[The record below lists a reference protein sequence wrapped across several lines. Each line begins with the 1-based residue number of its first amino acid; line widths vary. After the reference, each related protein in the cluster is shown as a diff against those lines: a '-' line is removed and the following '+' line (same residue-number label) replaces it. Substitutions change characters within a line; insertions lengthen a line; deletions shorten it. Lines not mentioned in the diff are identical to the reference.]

1 MDSHEGKRGED
12 DVEREHLRVLKSVL
26 GKMIK
31 VESSEANILEL
42 KKIIDIT
49 KTFPRQIYE
58 MFEDGKSLEVCIEE
72 WATEF
77 LKPIGNL

>member
-1 MDSHEGKRGED
+1 
-12 DVEREHLRVLKSVL
+12 
-26 GKMIK
+26 MIYH
-31 VESSEANILEL
+31 L